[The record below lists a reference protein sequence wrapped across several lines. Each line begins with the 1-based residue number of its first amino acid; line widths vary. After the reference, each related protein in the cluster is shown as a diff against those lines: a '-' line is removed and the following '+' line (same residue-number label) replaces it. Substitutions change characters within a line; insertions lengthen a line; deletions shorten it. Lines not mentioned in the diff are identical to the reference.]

1 MNLIIEL
8 LNNFF
13 NEEKVNTIILLILCI
28 FVNIIQT
35 NSISSI
41 TANIINYAKDRDSKN
56 IYHLFTIFI
65 TLSIVYLILYFV
77 YKIYQNKILTK
88 LRQWI
93 RYELTKL
100 LLINNNENFSEI
112 NFIKLN
118 SPINRV
124 STVCFMIIS
133 DLITFILPIIVFL
146 FIISAYFLYKNIQL
160 GSLFVAGNLV
170 VFLYLYLYWGSM
182 IEKNE
187 EYEKHV
193 ADSEFYLLE
202 ILNNIDKIIYRGQTT
217 NELDNFNEKTQ
228 KTISK
233 AYDFYANVNIHGII
247 MNIMVYAIIFI
258 FIYLLISLYFTK
270 KIDLIMFVTFFSI
283 IILYRDKMAI
293 IFQQISD
300 FIEFMGRTNVVLNH
314 FKNMENK
321 ELNKKKL
328 VKLAFDK
335 IVFQNVTFKYK
346 TSEKYLF
353 KNFNMTLNTNNKII
367 GITGLSGK
375 GKSTF
380 AKLLIKLYQYEGD
393 ILIDDQNI
401 KNIDADYIRQNIIY
415 VNQSGKLFD
424 KLVIDNILY
433 GCEKTETCEKQI
445 KMIMENYPK
454 INELYKNVD
463 LYRKKSGSL
472 GENLSGGQRQ
482 VINIIGGLINPSKI
496 LILDEPTNALDIE
509 LKRDILDLISYYR
522 KHKKCIIIITH
533 DKDAY
538 HLFNEKITI

>member
-1 MNLIIEL
+1 
-8 LNNFF
+8 
-13 NEEKVNTIILLILCI
+13 
-28 FVNIIQT
+28 
-35 NSISSI
+35 
-41 TANIINYAKDRDSKN
+41 
-56 IYHLFTIFI
+56 
-65 TLSIVYLILYFV
+65 
-77 YKIYQNKILTK
+77 
-88 LRQWI
+88 
-93 RYELTKL
+93 
-100 LLINNNENFSEI
+100 
-112 NFIKLN
+112 
-118 SPINRV
+118 
-124 STVCFMIIS
+124 
-133 DLITFILPIIVFL
+133 
-146 FIISAYFLYKNIQL
+146 
-160 GSLFVAGNLV
+160 
-170 VFLYLYLYWGSM
+170 M

-533 DKDAY
+533 DKDVY